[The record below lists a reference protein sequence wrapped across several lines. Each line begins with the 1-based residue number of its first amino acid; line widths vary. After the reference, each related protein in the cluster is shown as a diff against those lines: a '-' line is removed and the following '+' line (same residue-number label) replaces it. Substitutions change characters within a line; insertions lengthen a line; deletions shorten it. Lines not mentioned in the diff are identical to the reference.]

1 VRLIEFFD
9 QGVAL
14 DPDRA
19 CLVDDQG
26 VLSFREVQNAS
37 HRIARGLLGRGISSQ
52 SKVAV
57 FSPNCSRAFECVL
70 GTLRLG
76 AIWVPVNISN
86 AIEETIFIL
95 DSLDVEVLFLSPV
108 YLGLLSRLRDE
119 CPKIKTYISL
129 SSGDASDVISLDH
142 WLCGPVES
150 VPPAVRAADTLAVIL
165 GSGGTSGRSK
175 GVMHSDL
182 TWEAL
187 IANMRIAMPP
197 NKPPV
202 HLLVAPMT
210 HGAGV
215 VALCLLPQGA
225 TQVIMP
231 KFDARRVLESI
242 ERHRITHIFL
252 PPTAI
257 YMLLEDPDIG
267 KFDYSTLEYFIYAGA
282 PMSVEKLKKAMEI
295 FGPVM
300 AQTFGQAEA
309 PMICTYFSPEDH
321 MIALSSRP
329 ERLLS
334 CGRSS
339 YLTPTEIL
347 DSKGGIS
354 PVGETGEI
362 AVRGNLVMQGY
373 YNNAT
378 ATAEVTGVDGW
389 HLTGD
394 IGRKDADGFVY
405 IVDRKRDMII
415 TGGFNV
421 YPSEI
426 EQVIWSHPAVQD
438 CAVLGVPDEKW
449 GEAVKAIVELKTGAD
464 ASGAEILQ
472 LCKAR
477 LGAIKCPKTVDFLE
491 RLPRTANGKVSKREL
506 RQAYW
511 VGHERAI

>member
-1 VRLIEFFD
+1 MRLIEFFD

-14 DPDRA
+14 NPDRA

-26 VLSFREVQNAS
+26 VLSFSDVQEVS
-37 HRIARGLLGRGISSQ
+37 HRIARRMLECGIGSQ
-52 SKVAV
+52 CKVAV
-57 FSPNCSRAFECVL
+57 ISQNCSRAFECVL

-76 AIWVPVNISN
+76 AVWVPVNIRN
-86 AIEETIFIL
+86 AIEDTIFIL
-95 DSLDVEVLFLSPV
+95 DSLDVEVLFLSPA
-108 YLGLLSRLRDE
+108 YLDLLSRLRAE
-119 CPKIKTYISL
+119 CPKIKTYICMTST
-129 SSGDASDVISLDH
+129 DARNVASLDH
-142 WLCGPVES
+142 WLTGPYEP
-150 VPPAVRAADTLAVIL
+150 VPPEVRSVDTLAVIL

-197 NKPPV
+197 KKSPV

-215 VALCLLPQGA
+215 VGLCLLPQGA

-231 KFDARRVLESI
+231 KFDARSVLENI
-242 ERHRITHIFL
+242 EKHRVTHIFL

-257 YMLLEDPDIG
+257 YMLLADPAIG
-267 KFDYSTLEYFIYAGA
+267 KFDYSSLQYFIYAGA
-282 PMSVEKLKKAMEI
+282 PMSVEKLKKAIEI

-309 PMICTYFSPEDH
+309 PMICTYLSPEDH
-321 MIALSSRP
+321 MEALSSRP

-347 DSKGGIS
+347 NSEGGIC
-354 PVGETGEI
+354 PAGETGEI
-362 AVRGNLVMQGY
+362 AVRGSLVMQGY
-373 YNNAT
+373 YNNRE
-378 ATAEVTGVDGW
+378 ATAEVTSADGW

-394 IGRKDADGFVY
+394 VGRKDVDGFVY

-415 TGGFNV
+415 SGGFNV

-449 GEAVKAIVELKTGAD
+449 GEAVKAIVELKPGAG
-464 ASGAEILQ
+464 ATGAEILQ
-472 LCKAR
+472 LCKTR
-477 LGAIKCPKTVDFLE
+477 LGGVKCPKTIDFLE
-491 RLPRTANGKVSKREL
+491 KLPRTANGKVSKRDL
-506 RQAYW
+506 RQTYW

>member
-1 VRLIEFFD
+1 MRLIEFFD

-26 VLSFREVQNAS
+26 VLSFSDVQRVS
-37 HRIARGLLGRGISSQ
+37 HRIARQMLERGIGSQ

-57 FSPNCSRAFECVL
+57 FSPNCARAFECVL

-76 AIWVPVNISN
+76 AVWVPVNIRN
-86 AIEETIFIL
+86 AIDDTIFIL

-108 YLGLLSRLRDE
+108 YIHLLSRFRTD
-119 CPKIKTYISL
+119 CPKIKTYICMT
-129 SSGDASDVISLDH
+129 SSDASNVSSLDQ
-142 WLCGPVES
+142 WLTGPFEPMPS
-150 VPPAVRAADTLAVIL
+150 VVRSAHTLAVIL
-165 GSGGTSGRSK
+165 GSGGTSGRPK

-182 TWEAL
+182 TWETL

-197 NKPPV
+197 NKAPV

-231 KFDARRVLESI
+231 KFDARSVLESI
-242 ERHRITHIFL
+242 ERHRVTHIFL

-257 YMLLEDPDIG
+257 YMLLADPEIAR
-267 KFDYSTLEYFIYAGA
+267 FDYSSLEYFIYAGA
-282 PMSVEKLKKAMEI
+282 PMSVEKLKKAIEI

-309 PMICTYFSPEDH
+309 PMICTYLSPDDH
-321 MIALSSRP
+321 MKALSSRP

-347 DSKGGIS
+347 DSDGGIR
-354 PVGETGEI
+354 PAGETGEI
-362 AVRGNLVMQGY
+362 AVRGSLVMQGY
-373 YNNAT
+373 YNNT
-378 ATAEVTGVDGW
+378 EATAEVTSANGW

-394 IGRKDADGFVY
+394 VGRKDADGFVY

-449 GEAVKAIVELKTGAD
+449 GEAVKAIVELKPGAD

-472 LCKAR
+472 LCKTR
-477 LGAIKCPKTVDFLE
+477 LGGVKCPKTVDFLE

>member
-1 VRLIEFFD
+1 MRYIEFFD

-14 DPDRA
+14 GPDRA

-26 VLSFREVQNAS
+26 SLSFSEAQKVS
-37 HRIARGLLGRGISSQ
+37 HRIARKMLECGIGPQ

-57 FSPNCSRAFECVL
+57 FSPNCSRACECVL

-76 AIWVPVNISN
+76 AVWVPVNIRNS
-86 AIEETIFIL
+86 IEDTIFIL
-95 DSLDVEVLFLSPV
+95 DSLDVEVIFLSAE
-108 YLGLLSRLRDE
+108 YLDVLSRLRTG
-119 CPKIKTYISL
+119 CPKIKTYICMT
-129 SSGDASDVISLDH
+129 SSDAFDVWSLDH
-142 WLCGPVES
+142 WLAAPFEP
-150 VPPAVRAADTLAVIL
+150 VPPSVRSADTLAVIL
-165 GSGGTSGRSK
+165 GSGGTSGRPK

-231 KFDARRVLESI
+231 KFDARSVLENI
-242 ERHRITHIFL
+242 ERHRVTHIFL

-257 YMLLEDPDIG
+257 YMLLADPEVT
-267 KFDYSTLEYFIYAGA
+267 KFDYSSLEYFIYAGA
-282 PMSVEKLKKAMEI
+282 PMSVEKLKKAIEI

-309 PMICTYFSPEDH
+309 PMICTYLSPEDH
-321 MIALSSRP
+321 MEALSTRP

-339 YLTPTEIL
+339 YLTPIEIL
-347 DSKGGIS
+347 DTEGRIS
-354 PVGETGEI
+354 PAGETGEI
-362 AVRGNLVMQGY
+362 AVRGSLVMQGY
-373 YNNAT
+373 YNNREAT
-378 ATAEVTGVDGW
+378 TEVTSPDGW

-394 IGRKDADGFVY
+394 VGRKDVDGFVY

-438 CAVLGVPDEKW
+438 CAVLGVPDEQW
-449 GEAVKAIVELKTGAD
+449 GEAVKAIIELKPGAD

-472 LCKAR
+472 LCKTR
-477 LGAIKCPKTVDFLE
+477 LGGVKCPKTVDFLE
-491 RLPRTANGKVSKREL
+491 SLPRTANGKVSKREL

-511 VGHERAI
+511 VGHERTI